1 MRLEME
7 WPPTTRTTNWKGG
20 RKREEE
26 CRRSRGISAFLAS
39 GSYLPLQKS
48 KVTHTTTDRN
58 GAALPYKLVTK
69 SCGDR
74 RVLTDPNISK
84 LRDPHKMAEPINHTK
99 STIDYQNLPNHLGFG
114 HSALYARGP

>member
-39 GSYLPLQKS
+39 GSYLPLRT
-48 KVTHTTTDRN
+48 VAHADRATE
-58 GAALPYKLVTK
+58 AALPYKLVTK
-69 SCGDR
+69 SFRSELIQILAEGPTLDVRALNMYCGIRTNTVNVD
-74 RVLTDPNISK
+74 
-84 LRDPHKMAEPINHTK
+84 
-99 STIDYQNLPNHLGFG
+99 
-114 HSALYARGP
+114 